1 MKRSEYG
8 ECNTFVHPEKS
19 LVSLTFIIKDMFNV
33 NKAQILMLY
42 C

>member
-8 ECNTFVHPEKS
+8 EYNTFVHPEKS

-33 NKAQILMLY
+33 NKARILTLY
-42 C
+42 F